1 MAHGRRPRSLQ
12 VWCLAYL
19 CMLGAQAVQVQ
30 VNFQMSNNIASWL
43 VSDYGLEVGGS
54 ITMELTNSQPAND
67 TYVLILTR
75 GQLLEWRDADD
86 NLVILTP
93 LNDKAARPLNS
104 FLVSAW
110 RSNLREHLQGTF
122 RAEEATG
129 GRNRY
134 NVVIMSATKS
144 PLDIRG
150 KLTLENP
157 NGQQLSIQDVYVPK
171 TLLVA
176 ANIYLMT
183 AVFTA
188 LGLITRPRSGRN
200 ALHCLALTVIFL
212 RGVSLLLRWLD
223 YRIIAT
229 TGVESSAVDIT
240 WKLLSKVQNIL
251 ELMSFLLISLGWK
264 VLRSSLDVSE
274 IRFAVAV
281 SIISF
286 YLGVF
291 QVACTT
297 QATCSGYQL
306 SRYILHSLCFLVVIV
321 AMNFNLQKLAS
332 AISEAP
338 ATVESGKLYRKLSAY
353 YIFRWVFLGFIIA
366 PTVELFL
373 KVTVVPWDAQWL
385 YIAIQELRTWVIYA
399 LLIYAFRMTPASPR
413 VFELTREVVTP
424 REGEG
429 GNDANSEA
437 GSEED
442 MPAPPWA

>member
-1 MAHGRRPRSLQ
+1 M
-12 VWCLAYL
+12 AYL
-19 CMLGAQAVQVQ
+19 CLLGAQAEQVQ

-93 LNDKAARPLNS
+93 LNDKAPRPLNS

-110 RSNLREHLQGTF
+110 RSNLRDHLQGTF

-144 PLDIRG
+144 PLHIRG

-171 TLLVA
+171 TLVVA

-251 ELMSFLLISLGWK
+251 ELMAFLLISLGWK

-424 REGEG
+424 REGEE

-437 GSEED
+437 SEED
-442 MPAPPWA
+442 IPADRKSVV